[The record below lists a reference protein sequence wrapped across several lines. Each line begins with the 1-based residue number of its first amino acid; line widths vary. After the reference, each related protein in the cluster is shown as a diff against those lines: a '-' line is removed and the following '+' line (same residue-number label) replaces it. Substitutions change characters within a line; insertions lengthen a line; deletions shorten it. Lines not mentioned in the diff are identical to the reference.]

1 MKHIRKFNESSDRH
15 LKVVEIIKDIF
26 SELIDDVSI
35 QIEIKVEN
43 INKILVTVKPWSKTQ
58 SLAQSVSTEKMISIY
73 EKYLELVKD
82 VEVCYKRVLDEVQD
96 STGELFVAV
105 DNRGY
110 MYFSLP
116 IDPMSMKWID
126 NTEEIDFDE
135 LLRDL

>member
-96 STGELFVAV
+96 STGELFVAI
-105 DNRGY
+105 DNRVY